1 MDYAKESLKLHEE
14 LHGKLEVISRVPVK
28 DDVALSLAYTPGVA
42 QPCLEIQKDINK
54 SYELTRRWNTVAV
67 VTDGS
72 AVLGLGDIGPEAGMP
87 VMEGKCVLFK
97 EFGDVDAFPLCVS
110 SKDVDDIVNTVAL
123 ISGSFG
129 GINLEDISAPRC
141 FEIEKK
147 LKERCDIPIFHDDQ
161 HGTAVITLAAL
172 INALKVVGKNI
183 EDIRIVTSGAGAAG
197 TAIVKLLISMG
208 LKNVVMCD
216 RKGAIYKGREG
227 LNAAKQEIA
236 EITNADRESGSLEEV
251 IKGADVFIGVSAPG
265 LVTQDMVRSMAEN
278 PVIFACAN
286 PTPEIFPDEAKAAGA
301 AVVSTGRSDFPN
313 QVNNVMVFPGI
324 FRGTLDVRAR
334 EINDEMKIAA
344 AYAIAD
350 LISDEELCAD
360 YILPKP
366 FDPRL
371 KDAVAKATA
380 EAARKSG
387 AARI

>member
-14 LHGKLEVISRVPVK
+14 LHGKIEVISRVPVK

-42 QPCLEIQKDINK
+42 QPCLEIKKDINK

-97 EFGDVDAFPLCVS
+97 EFGDVDAVPLCVS

-183 EDIRIVTSGAGAAG
+183 EDIKIVTSGAGAAG

-208 LKNVVMCD
+208 LKKVVMCD
-216 RKGAIYKGREG
+216 RKGAIYEGREG

-236 EITNADRESGSLEEV
+236 EITNVDRESGSLEDV